1 MNTPFSRWF
10 GRLIAERRKA
20 AGIRQSEL
28 AERFGVDQSTVSKW
42 ERGRLV
48 PDLETVLRLEDELGF
63 RLDDLRTAS

>member
-10 GRLIAERRKA
+10 GRVLRERRDA
-20 AGIRQSEL
+20 AGVGQAEL
-28 AERFGVDQSTVSKW
+28 AQRFGVTQSTVSKW

-63 RLDDLRTAS
+63 RLDDLRVAS